1 MNRMEQEYMILW
13 SRYSCR
19 LVLSSIDFLRLCREK
34 KTEWNRRTWFCRADI
49 LVDYFFRWTTSSD
62 IWATNE
68 LI

>member
-34 KTEWNRRTWFCRADI
+34 KQNGTGEHDFVEQI
-49 LVDYFFRWTTSSD
+49 FLSIIFF
-62 IWATNE
+62 AE
-68 LI
+68 LHLAIFELQMNS